1 MVYKVNEIKVF
12 LVDDHAMIREGLK
25 LALNSEK
32 NINVIGES
40 EDNIEIVQKIIA
52 AKPDVV
58 LMDINMPEKDGLT
71 IAKEIKKVNKSIKI
85 IILTMM
91 DNELYVMDALKS
103 NLEGFIYKD
112 SKIIEL
118 VDAIQKVYN
127 GEKYFN
133 EEIKNRIL
141 DHISSK
147 GELEANYADPGSILT
162 KRQKEIIRLA
172 AKGLTSREIA
182 EKLFLSELT
191 VIKHRK
197 NIIRKLG
204 LKNFTEVVSY
214 SYTNKII

>member
-1 MVYKVNEIKVF
+1 MGQTMNEIKVF

-32 NINVIGES
+32 NITVIEETG
-40 EDNIEIVQKIIA
+40 DGFDVVQKIIS

-71 IAKEIKKVNKSIKI
+71 IAKEIKKINKSIKI

-91 DNELYVMDALKS
+91 DNELYVMDAIKS

-118 VDAIQKVYN
+118 VDAIQKVHN

-133 EEIKNRIL
+133 EEIKNRII

-147 GELEANYADPGSILT
+147 GEFETNYADPGSTLSS
-162 KRQKEIIRLA
+162 RQKEIIRLA

>member
-1 MVYKVNEIKVF
+1 MNEIKVF

>member
-127 GEKYFN
+127 GEKV
-133 EEIKNRIL
+133 
-141 DHISSK
+141 
-147 GELEANYADPGSILT
+147 A
-162 KRQKEIIRLA
+162 
-172 AKGLTSREIA
+172 
-182 EKLFLSELT
+182 
-191 VIKHRK
+191 V
-197 NIIRKLG
+197 
-204 LKNFTEVVSY
+204 
-214 SYTNKII
+214 

>member
-182 EKLFLSELT
+182 EKLFLSDLT